1 MHKPAP
7 HPPKPRST
15 RSTFWLGVLLVGALT
30 LSASWHWV
38 EHTARAQA
46 ERDARES
53 LRVQTGA
60 LTGLLN
66 RFRSLPPILARQDD
80 VGRLLHAD
88 VPVLAVRD
96 KLTELAYLSG
106 AADVALYRRDGS
118 YITSAR
124 RLYPADLSAHPATAE
139 LLKAPTESR
148 LGRATLVFDTD
159 QRYYA
164 FSALVGG
171 VTRPVGVLV
180 FFVDLSVIEQAWA
193 LSRWPIAV
201 TDAQSR
207 IIVSNVAAW
216 LGRPL
221 HEVWRG
227 SGDHESITWEGQRVP
242 TVKTQADLP
251 LLQWRIHAFGLSPQL
266 ATDRKLAV
274 VFSALFTS
282 SIALGGLL
290 LLRRRE
296 QAMAAERKERADALR
311 LERLVKRRTQALN
324 ASNESLQQEIE
335 ERRHAEQR
343 LLQAREEVVRSAKL
357 AAIGQM
363 STTLSHEFNQPLATI
378 STYAENAERFL
389 ERNRPDRVQGNLQL
403 IRQQVE
409 RMAALSRTL
418 LTFARK
424 ADREVQLVHVRAVVD
439 DAALL
444 VSPRA
449 RKAAVDLQVDAV
461 DPAAQIMGSQIRL
474 TQVLVNLLSNAIDAA
489 SSRAGA
495 WVRLAVHHDAQWL
508 RFIVTDNGP
517 GVAPEVR
524 AQIWEP
530 FFTTKPAGVG
540 LGIGLSVVAD
550 IVHEAGGQIQVDD
563 AAGGGAQF
571 TVRLPVDLPPA
582 LPHQP
587 SPAPTPPTPP

>member
-1 MHKPAP
+1 M
-7 HPPKPRST
+7 RSAT
-15 RSTFWLGVLLVGALT
+15 HRSSFWLAVLLLGALT
-30 LSASWHWV
+30 LAASWQWV
-38 EHTARAQA
+38 EHAARAQA

-66 RFRSLPPILARQDD
+66 RFRALPPILARQND
-80 VGRLLHAD
+80 VSRLLHPD
-88 VPVLAVRD
+88 VPPLAVRD

-139 LLKAPTESR
+139 LLQAPTESR
-148 LGRATLVFDTD
+148 LGRATLVFDTE

-171 VTRPVGVLV
+171 INHPVGVLV

-201 TDAQSR
+201 TDAQAR
-207 IIVSNVAAW
+207 IIVSNVPQW

-221 HEVWRG
+221 HAVWRG
-227 SGDHESITWEGQRVP
+227 DAQHESILLEGQRFP
-242 TVKTQADLP
+242 TVKAQADLP

-266 ATDRKLAV
+266 ATDRRLAV
-274 VFSALFTS
+274 LFSALLTS
-282 SIALGGLL
+282 SVALGGLL
-290 LLRRRE
+290 ILRRRE
-296 QAMAAERKERADALR
+296 QALAAERKERADALR
-311 LERLVKRRTQALN
+311 LERLVKRRTRDLH
-324 ASNESLQQEIE
+324 ASNKSLQQEIE
-335 ERRHAEQR
+335 ERRHAEEK
-343 LLQAREEVVRSAKL
+343 LLEAREEVVRAAKL

-389 ERNRPDRVQGNLQL
+389 ERQRLDKVQANLQL
-403 IRQQVE
+403 IGQQVQ

-424 ADREVQLVHVRAVVD
+424 ADREVHPVHLSTVVD
-439 DAALL
+439 DAVLL

-449 RKAAVDLQVDAV
+449 RKAAVDLQVLKPPPHWQV
-461 DPAAQIMGSQIRL
+461 MGSQIRL
-474 TQVLVNLLSNAIDAA
+474 TQVLVNLLSNAIDA
-489 SSRAGA
+489 SSARAGA
-495 WVRLAVHHDAQWL
+495 WVRCELLHQGQRISCV
-508 RFIVTDNGP
+508 ISDNGP
-517 GVAPEVR
+517 GVPPELHT
-524 AQIWEP
+524 QIWEP

-550 IVHEAGGQIQVDD
+550 IVRDAGGTITVSQ
-563 AAGGGAQF
+563 APGGGAQF
-571 TVRLPVDLPPA
+571 TVELPAANEAPA
-582 LPHQP
+582 HEHD
-587 SPAPTPPTPP
+587 SPA